1 MRIREYASAALA
13 IALVSAFVRSAP
25 EQGVTPEPP
34 PRGESAQPLS
44 PVDRLRDELREILEE
59 QLRQRQSP
67 GSAGKSDHSLRD
79 LEQRAKGLAGL
90 IRQRIEARIQAAI
103 EQEFG
108 PMAAQLSEPVVLEA
122 LDKRGQPI
130 ELQLD
135 VLARPLRPL
144 NVPSYTASA
153 NSVLETEGLAL
164 ALYDILPESVDP
176 DDAKGFQRIYT
187 GDSAQAL
194 ATEVKLIVSLKGG
207 EWREAEGTQSVAN
220 AIAVRGLDLDRG
232 LQPNGNKSYDDTMY
246 IVVESQDAGSEV
258 YEYRMT
264 TESSSTS
271 RGVGRLSSM
280 QVVYVRGLHRGKD
293 PAYRLKGDAADG
305 TRQGVEGTQR
315 ILGANIHSAYAKRA
329 IDSSTPLNP
338 NVSLGCQVVAAS
350 KRDFEKMLVS
360 LLDSKGIKEFP
371 YTIVDGEELAV
382 LNRALEERGK
392 HALLVAGIPRAVIR
406 TD

>member
-1 MRIREYASAALA
+1 MA
-13 IALVSAFVRSAP
+13 
-25 EQGVTPEPP
+25 PP
-34 PRGESAQPLS
+34 PRDSAQATSPLD
-44 PVDRLRDELREILEE
+44 PLRDELREILEE

-67 GSAGKSDHSLRD
+67 GSAGKSEQRFRD
-79 LEQRAKGLAGL
+79 LEQRAKGLAHL

-108 PMAAQLSEPVVLEA
+108 PMAAQLTEPVVLEA
-122 LDKRGQPI
+122 LDERGRPI
-130 ELQLD
+130 ELPIN

-144 NVPSYTASA
+144 NVPSYTARA
-153 NSVLETEGLAL
+153 HSVLETEGLAL
-164 ALYDILPESVDP
+164 ALYDILPASVDP

-207 EWREAEGTQSVAN
+207 EWREPQGTQFAAN
-220 AIAVRGLDLDRG
+220 AIAVRGLDLDKG
-232 LQPNGNKSYDDTMY
+232 LQPNSNKTYDDTMY
-246 IVVESQDAGSEV
+246 IVVESESAGPEV

-293 PAYRLKGDAADG
+293 PGYRLKGDAADG
-305 TRQGVEGTQR
+305 TRQGMEGTQR
-315 ILGANIHSAYAKRA
+315 ILGANVHSAYAKRA
-329 IDSSTPLNP
+329 IDSSTPLSP

-371 YTIVDGEELAV
+371 YTIIDGEELAV
-382 LNRALEERGK
+382 LDRALEDRGK
-392 HALLVAGIPRAVIR
+392 HALLVEGIAR
-406 TD
+406 TATPTE